1 MNAFITTVGRSGP
14 QSMHQLCAAR
24 SFALIE
30 NFFVLAARNVW
41 STLRPSL
48 RIYVAKALQELTP
61 RKKMTISANSTREV
75 FENALIATKLKF
87 SKMTC

>member
-14 QSMHQLCAAR
+14 QSMHQLCTAR
-24 SFALIE
+24 SFALIK
-30 NFFVLAARNVW
+30 NFFVLAAG
-41 STLRPSL
+41 TLRLSL

-61 RKKMTISANSTREV
+61 RKKMTISANSKREV